1 MVDTIVIRIHDLRKH
16 HELVRFVNLNFKG
29 SSKHS
34 AIIPKE
40 DVDEIRKSPIADDKF
55 IVDYFR
61 NSKTGTHIIHY
72 KSQERLNT
80 SGHYYFHAFENR
92 DRDFLEF
99 NFSVPKYKWGT
110 NILHFARHMWDKE
123 FAFYNHSSLKFNLN
137 ESYGLLISFVKNFFL
152 REFSDM
158 CLIDFSCVEINRID
172 LAYNQ
177 VFDSKKHALEYLEYQ
192 KEIRRKHSRKD
203 INQFREYETSLM
215 YTTHRY
221 SLKIYHKGSEYTKH
235 DRKEHKRINKL
246 KGCDF
251 FKIDELQSI
260 ADKILRYEVTFRDS
274 MLTYLYCNNVF
285 RKNCPK
291 HKARYEIYKRVEGMK
306 DKNDR
311 ISERIGKISDPNK
324 KEKYRTSHPY
334 LKIDPKE
341 KQVHEIMKKLFAQG
355 RQFMLKVNEE
365 VERFNTVT
373 DKYGFVEE
381 RALFSKALFNEC
393 SRFFMNFIKEF
404 QVTEKPSISM
414 VSERI
419 DHFNNTHYKKLPK
432 NEMMKFYAL
441 LQNNTFEDLKNKNLY
456 SKATYYRYLK
466 RFNEIGV
473 TKNSVIDLDLI
484 CVPADLRNYHSLIFT
499 KLQIFNKQ

>member
-16 HELVRFVNLNFKG
+16 PELVKFVNLNFKG

-92 DRDFLEF
+92 DRDFMEF

-123 FAFYNHSSLKFNLN
+123 FSFYNHSSLRNNLN
-137 ESYGLLISFVKNFFL
+137 ESYGLLISFIRNFFL
-152 REFSDM
+152 REFADM
-158 CLIDFSCVEINRID
+158 CPIDLSCVEINRID
-172 LAYNQ
+172 LSYNQ

-192 KEIRRKHSRKD
+192 KEVRRKHSRKD

-235 DRKEHKRINKL
+235 DRKEHKRINIL
-246 KGCDF
+246 KGKDF

-260 ADKILRYEVTFRDS
+260 ADKMLRYEVTFRDS
-274 MLTYLYCNNVF
+274 MLTYLFCNNVF
-285 RKNCPK
+285 RKKCPK
-291 HKARYEIYKRVEGMK
+291 HKARYEIFKRVEGMK

-311 ISERIGKISDPNK
+311 ISERIGKISDANK
-324 KEKYRTSHPY
+324 KERFRSSHPY
-334 LKIDPKE
+334 LTPDNRE

-355 RQFMLKVNEE
+355 RQFMLKVDEE

-373 DKYGFVEE
+373 DKYGYVEN
-381 RALFSKALFNEC
+381 RALFSRGLFNEC
-393 SRFFMNFIKEF
+393 ARFFMRFIKEF
-404 QVTEKPSISM
+404 QVTEKPSIST
-414 VSERI
+414 VSDRI
-419 DHFNNTHYKKLPK
+419 DHFNDTHFHKLPR
-432 NEMMKFYAL
+432 NEMMKFYEL
-441 LQNNTFEDLKNKNLY
+441 FQNNTFEDIRKKGFY

>member
-29 SSKHS
+29 SSKHT
-34 AIIPKE
+34 AEIPR
-40 DVDEIRKSPIADDKF
+40 DAVDEIRKSPLADDKF

-80 SGHYYFHAFENR
+80 SGHYFFHAFENR

-99 NFSVPKYKWGT
+99 NFSIPKYKYGT
-110 NILHFARHMWDKE
+110 NILHFARHMWDKD
-123 FAFYNHSSLKFNLN
+123 FVFHNHSSLMYNLN
-137 ESYGLLISFVKNFFL
+137 ESYGLLISFIKNFFL

-177 VFDSKKHALEYLEYQ
+177 VFDCKKHALEYLEYQ

-235 DRKEHKRINKL
+235 DRKEHKRINIL
-246 KGCDF
+246 KGKEY
-251 FKIDELQSI
+251 FKINELQSI
-260 ADKILRYEVTFRDS
+260 SDKILRYEVTFRDS
-274 MLTYLYCNNVF
+274 MLTYLYSNKLF
-285 RKNCPK
+285 RKSCPQ
-291 HKARYEIYKRVEGMK
+291 HKARYEIYKSVEASI

-324 KEKYRTSHPY
+324 KEKYMTTHPY
-334 LKIDPKE
+334 IKIDPKE
-341 KQVHEIMKKLFAQG
+341 QRIHKDIKKLLSRG
-355 RQFMLKVNEE
+355 RQFMLTIDED
-365 VERFNTVT
+365 VERFNSETAS
-373 DKYGFVEE
+373 YGYFEQ
-381 RALFSKALFNEC
+381 RAHFSKSLFKEC
-393 SRFFMNFIKEF
+393 TKFLRSFVKEF
-404 QVTEKPSISM
+404 QVSEKPSISV
-414 VSERI
+414 VSDRI
-419 DHFNNTHYKKLPK
+419 DHYNATHYEKLPK
-432 NEMMKFYAL
+432 NAMMKFYEL
-441 LQNNTFEDLKNKNLY
+441 LQNNTFEDIKRKELY
-456 SKATYYRYLK
+456 AKASYYRYLK
-466 RFNEIGV
+466 RFNEIGI
-473 TKNSVIDLDLI
+473 TTNNVIDLDLI
-484 CVPADLRNYHSLIFT
+484 CVPADLRNYHSLIYA
-499 KLQIFNKQ
+499 KRQIFNQ